1 MGVREIVI
9 GAIVLLG
16 FYIAYELIR
25 VALLSR
31 EGKRPVMES
40 VPEYQTILGEGTT
53 SYAAPPV
60 LKPESAPA
68 LAPEEED
75 ADEEPVRNPAADV
88 RDSFDARVEIARL
101 RFQIEAL
108 ENSLAIQKQDLDA
121 LRGELDALRNARAV
135 APQYGEAV
143 ALAQRGLDSNAIA
156 ERCGISVSEAE
167 LVAALSRGA
176 GHEE

>member
-1 MGVREIVI
+1 LGVREIVI

-16 FYIAYELIR
+16 LYIAYELIR

-31 EGKRPVMES
+31 EGKRPVIDS
-40 VPEYQTILGEGTT
+40 VPEYQTILGGG
-53 SYAAPPV
+53 AASRAVAPAP
-60 LKPESAPA
+60 KPEPEYAPE
-68 LAPEEED
+68 PEEED
-75 ADEEPVRNPAADV
+75 EDEEPVRNPAADV

-108 ENSLAIQKQDLDA
+108 ENSLALQKQDLETLRGDLDA
-121 LRGELDALRNARAV
+121 LRSARAV

-143 ALAQRGLDSNAIA
+143 ALAQRGLDTNALA

-176 GHEE
+176 GHQE

>member
-16 FYIAYELIR
+16 GYITYVLVR

-31 EGKRPVMES
+31 EGKRPVIES
-40 VPEYQTILGEGTT
+40 VPEYQTILGGGAT
-53 SYAAPPV
+53 SHAAPV
-60 LKPESAPA
+60 SRPELESVPE
-68 LAPEEED
+68 PEEED
-75 ADEEPVRNPAADV
+75 EGEEPVRNPAADV
-88 RDSFDARVEIARL
+88 RDSFDARVEVARL

-108 ENSLAIQKQDLDA
+108 ENSLAQQKQDLET
-121 LRGELDALRNARAV
+121 LRGELDTLRNARAV

-143 ALAQRGLDSNAIA
+143 ALAQRGLDTNAIA

-176 GHEE
+176 GHQE